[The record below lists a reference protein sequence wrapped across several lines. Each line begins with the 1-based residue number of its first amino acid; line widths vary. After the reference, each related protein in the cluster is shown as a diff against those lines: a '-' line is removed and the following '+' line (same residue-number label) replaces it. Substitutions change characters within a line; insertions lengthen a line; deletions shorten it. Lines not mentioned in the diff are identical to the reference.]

1 MPNQLN
7 QTTKRLVLFKFI
19 KSKKKVQFV
28 FKLNLVLPQSNKE
41 MLLQKPKS

>member
-7 QTTKRLVLFKFI
+7 QTTKQLVLFKL
-19 KSKKKVQFV
+19 SNQKKKVQFV

-41 MLLQKPKS
+41 MLLQKT